1 MNVKSESPNKL
12 KAAKC
17 HSFTLSCPC
26 VWGGHRGTPRYQCQW
41 DPDFSGELQVIKH
54 FCESALLYTLCI
66 LRPQERTDLGHS
78 RIRCNGNAHWL
89 LGDGPNKSAEKAGGK
104 EQHLHWFFLPTRLS
118 PCENPG
124 HEDWWRVCLMLLPLR
139 VSL

>member
-104 EQHLHWFFLPTRLS
+104 EQHLQILPSHPTQ
-118 PCENPG
+118 
-124 HEDWWRVCLMLLPLR
+124 PLR
-139 VSL
+139 EPRARWLVTSLLNVTPPPS